1 MGRVIAFEIGKG
13 GSGKTTSVVN
23 TATILAEHGEKV
35 CVIDADASQNCTKR
49 SGLLPQDYAGYS
61 IFEALK
67 CEKSIKDCIAKTKF
81 GYDIVPSVEEL
92 QEIVVILLM
101 NKERYP
107 YPMHILSGAVNEIR
121 NDYDYIIIDTPP
133 TISFNTITTLLASD
147 AVIIPMQCEEDAW
160 EGSKSVIKAIYKYSP
175 DIEIMGILPTMFNRG
190 TNASTTTLSKA
201 RKFYEGKVKV
211 FDTTIY
217 RTTKFPEA
225 DSFRQPA
232 VVYSDNDAVQGYRAF
247 VKEVF
252 NIG

>member
-1 MGRVIAFEIGKG
+1 MGKVIAFEIGKG

-23 TATILAEHGEKV
+23 TAAILAEHGKKV

-49 SGLLPQDYAGYS
+49 SGLLPQDYTGYS
-61 IFEALK
+61 LFEVLK
-67 CEKSIKDCIAKTKF
+67 LERNIKDCIVKTKF
-81 GYDIVPSVEEL
+81 GYDIVPSTEEL
-92 QEIVVILLM
+92 EEIVVILLL
-101 NKERYP
+101 NKDKYP
-107 YPMHILSGAVNEIR
+107 YPMNILQEAVNQIK
-121 NDYDYIIIDTPP
+121 NDYDYVLIDTPP
-133 TISFNTITTLLASD
+133 TISFSTITTLLASD
-147 AVIIPMQCEEDAW
+147 AVIVPMQCEEDAW
-160 EGSKSVIKAIYKYSP
+160 EGSKSIIKAIFKYAP

-190 TNASTTTLSKA
+190 TNASTTTLAKA
-201 RKFYEGKVKV
+201 RKFYDGKVKV

-232 VVYSDNDAVQGYRAF
+232 VIYSDNDAVQSYRNF

>member
-1 MGRVIAFEIGKG
+1 MVIAFEIGKG

-23 TATILAEHGEKV
+23 TAAILAEHGKKV

-61 IFEALK
+61 LFEILK
-67 CEKSIKDCIAKTKF
+67 GERNIKDCIVKTKF
-81 GYDIVPSVEEL
+81 GYDMIPSTEAL

-101 NKERYP
+101 NKDKYLD
-107 YPMHILSGAVNEIR
+107 PMHLLQNAVNMIK
-121 NDYDYIIIDTPP
+121 NDYDYILIDTPP
-133 TISFNTITTLLASD
+133 TISFDTITTLLASD

-160 EGSKSVIKAIYKYSP
+160 EGSKAVIKAIFKYNP
-175 DIEIMGILPTMFNRG
+175 GIEIMGILPTMFNRG

-201 RKFYEGKVKV
+201 RRFYEGKVKV

-225 DSFRQPA
+225 DSYRQPA
-232 VVYSDNDAVQGYRAF
+232 IVYSDNENVQDYREFVREAF
-247 VKEVF
+247 E
-252 NIG
+252 IG